1 MEKLKPYAFLLLAGA
16 LFALGYPS
24 RISQS
29 LLITPMIGVGILF
42 SFLLK
47 TESFKSKL
55 LGLMTFNLAFNLVG
69 FYWIAE
75 TLVEFGE
82 LPYILALLL
91 SALFTLIITPHY
103 TVAIIVLHF
112 FQKYSKKKNIDLR
125 KKSLGL
131 HSFSFAMALTL
142 LEYFIP
148 QQFNVF
154 LGQPL
159 IVLHEY
165 LGFAHIA
172 GLPLYSFFSYL
183 FVFESL
189 NILTTKNFSKFNY
202 ATILIFILLNPFFLP
217 QINEKD
223 LKENHVRLVQANIS
237 NFLKIDSE
245 KGTYA
250 SVGQVINKYLSLSL
264 KKSSFKQKLD
274 LIIWP
279 ETAYPFA
286 IKVNQ
291 DSIESTD
298 LPSIVQDISFAQNSE
313 LFIGGYDTR
322 RSVDNTTFY
331 KTESNTGF
339 HISDGG
345 KLIKTYNK
353 RILIPF
359 GETLPFGPLNKFLST
374 YIKNISFFR
383 EGENYSYFE
392 LENKTNFISTIC
404 YELLKP
410 EFIRD
415 YLNSLKKRPHF
426 MINLTND
433 SWYGKTMEPEQHLF
447 LAKWRALEFN
457 LPIIRSTNT
466 GISSVI
472 FADGSESRR
481 LGVYK
486 EGNLDLKLVFGRNE
500 KTLYERFGILILL
513 PLFFLYLT
521 FHLLGIKLKND

>member
-1 MEKLKPYAFLLLAGA
+1 
-16 LFALGYPS
+16 
-24 RISQS
+24 
-29 LLITPMIGVGILF
+29 MIGVGILF
-42 SFLLK
+42 FFLLK
-47 TESFKSKL
+47 TESFKQKL
-55 LGLMTFNLAFNLVG
+55 LGLMTFNLSFNLLG
-69 FYWIAE
+69 FYWIAD

-82 LPYILALLL
+82 LPFLLALLL
-91 SALFTLIITPHY
+91 NALFTLIITPHY
-103 TVAIIVLHF
+103 TVAIIILHF
-112 FQKYSKKKNIDLR
+112 LQKRGINLKE
-125 KKSLGL
+125 KSIGL
-131 HSFSFAMALTL
+131 NSFCFAMGLTL

-159 IVLHEY
+159 IILREY

-183 FVFESL
+183 FVFEALS
-189 NILTTKNFSKFNY
+189 IVTERKFSKFNY
-202 ATILIFILLNPFFLP
+202 ASILVFIFLNPFLLP
-217 QINEKD
+217 KTNQKD
-223 LKENHVRLVQANIS
+223 LKENRVRLVQANIS
-237 NFLKIDSE
+237 NFLKTDSE

-250 SVGQVINKYLSLSL
+250 SVGQVINKYLQLSL
-264 KKSSFKQKLD
+264 KQSSFQRKLD

-286 IKVNQ
+286 IKV
-291 DSIESTD
+291 DLESTSSTA
-298 LPSIVQDISFAQNSE
+298 LPSVLQDISIAQNSE

-322 RSVDNTTFY
+322 RDSSNSTYY

-339 HISDGG
+339 HISDSG
-345 KLIKTYNK
+345 KLIQTYNK
-353 RILIPF
+353 QVLIPF
-359 GETLPFGPLNKFLST
+359 GETLPFGPFNKFLSS

-383 EGENYSYFE
+383 EGENFTYFK
-392 LENKTNFISTIC
+392 LENGTSFISTIC

-410 EFIRD
+410 EFIRS
-415 YLNSLKKRPHF
+415 YLNSLKQRPHF

-457 LPIIRSTNT
+457 LPIVRSTNT

-472 FADGSESRR
+472 FADGSESKR

-500 KTLYERFGILILL
+500 KTLYERFGILILF
-513 PLFFLYLT
+513 PLIFLYLT
-521 FHLLGIKLKND
+521 FHLLRIKLKND

>member
-1 MEKLKPYAFLLLAGA
+1 MEKFKPYVFLLLAGA

-42 SFLLK
+42 TFLFNKNSLK
-47 TESFKSKL
+47 KKL
-55 LGLMTFNLAFNLVG
+55 LGLMTFNLSYNLLG

-82 LPYILALLL
+82 LPYALALSL
-91 SALFTLIITPHY
+91 SALFTVIITPQY
-103 TVAIIVLHF
+103 TVAVFLLHLLQSII
-112 FQKYSKKKNIDLR
+112 QKKNVVLSE
-125 KKSLGL
+125 KFLGL
-131 HSFSFAMALTL
+131 ASFCFAMTLTL
-142 LEYFIP
+142 LEYFTP
-148 QQFNVF
+148 QQFNLY

-159 IVLHEY
+159 IILHQY

-172 GLPLYSFFSYL
+172 GLPIYSFFSYL
-183 FVFESL
+183 FVFES
-189 NILTTKNFSKFNY
+189 ISFISTRNFSKINY
-202 ATILIFILLNPFFLP
+202 GSIIIFIILNPFFLP
-217 QINEKD
+217 QINNKD
-223 LKENHVRLVQANIS
+223 LKENHIRLVQANIS

-250 SVGQVINKYLSLSL
+250 SVGQVINKYLKLSL
-264 KKSSFKQKLD
+264 KASPFKQKLD

-286 IKVNQ
+286 IKV
-291 DSIESTD
+291 DTESIDKTSMPTV
-298 LPSIVQDISFAQNSE
+298 IQDISFAQNSE
-313 LFIGGYDTR
+313 LFIGGYDTI
-322 RSVDNTTFY
+322 RSPDNTTYY

-339 HISDGG
+339 HISDSG
-345 KLIKTYNK
+345 KLIQTYNK
-353 RILIPF
+353 RVLIPF
-359 GETLPFGPLNKFLST
+359 GETLPFGPFNKFLSS
-374 YIKNISFFR
+374 YIENISFFR
-383 EGENYSYFE
+383 EGSNFSFFE
-392 LENKTNFISTIC
+392 LENQTSFISTIC

-410 EFIRD
+410 EFVRE
-415 YLNSLKKRPHF
+415 YLNALKQRPHF

-433 SWYGKTMEPEQHLF
+433 SWYGKTTEPEQHLF
-447 LAKWRALEFN
+447 LAKWRAIEFN

-486 EGNLDLKLVFGRNE
+486 EGNLDLKLVFGRND
-500 KTLYERFGILILL
+500 KTLYERFGILVLI

-521 FHLLGIKLKND
+521 FHFLGIKLKNE